1 MWDRRKATAGATA
14 QRAKAGATAEATG
27 SRRRPPPGTDQAV
40 FSGTLKDPQ
49 QSSVASSTS
58 KSLFRS
64 RHGLAAA
71 SASAVSADKAYSFS
85 SPHSQLNLDLEYS
98 LSALALTT
106 DVTHKYRILNGK
118 AVPQSLYP
126 EDPYTSR
133 LDYSSS
139 SASSPELKPPPR
151 NPRRLQQLRYQ
162 TVFAPTHSSSVYS
175 ADDSDPDDD
184 ASPTTIRRGAAALE
198 MAQPLAIEPVSP
210 PSSPD
215 ITAWRTAP
223 HAGTVSPIDEDS
235 DASLDDF
242 VRAVKGETRQLTP
255 PSEPLR
261 DSQIPL
267 THRNLPALPRPGP
280 YHAPG
285 SDRAPAY
292 QRPPSQR
299 KPVADQNTQWHPQPQ
314 LQGNPAGLVPQHPQQ
329 TFIPQRDSSSGMR
342 TRHADTR
349 AMPLDA
355 RPPWQGASG
364 REQQVAPMRD
374 DSSVAALSLPVKGG
388 KRNTAK
394 GDGHFRT
401 RLSHIGNPR
410 TDGATGPGAAM
421 RKLLSPRRHKKA
433 NSLATQSPRAQYNMD
448 ASQYDPNPYP
458 SPPHHDQHR
467 MVSAS
472 PPPRHSPGQS
482 ITIKRKP
489 PPGVHVDKISN
500 NAHPLI
506 SAHVDRNSNHAHP
519 LASSPVYENNVPK
532 PPTPE
537 SPSAPHQRGDA
548 WAQPASRFSMTRY
561 ATTVGGVTS
570 IDSSPAIGMQ
580 SPTSSL
586 SPSDETLSR
595 PEHLR
600 SISDAPFAIR
610 SALNSRPDSTASNNT
625 LSTSAVPGSGAA
637 VSTKPRRSSLSSMS
651 KPLPPAPPE
660 VSASDRVTHLTA
672 QLDSLAN
679 RRLNIDRC
687 IKQMTE
693 QMPIDHLLNSDEVLR
708 RRELERQRI
717 DGLKA
722 ELAEIQREQHELG
735 LMLHRAHKRQNKEA
749 VYEPTSL
756 WVRRVAS

>member
-1 MWDRRKATAGATA
+1 MWDRRKATGKATA
-14 QRAKAGATAEATG
+14 RATAGAKAGATAEATAETTG
-27 SRRRPPPGTDQAV
+27 SRRPPPGTDKAV

-49 QSSVASSTS
+49 QSSVASSAS

-64 RHGLAAA
+64 RHGRLAAA
-71 SASAVSADKAYSFS
+71 SAASAGKAYSFS

-98 LSALALTT
+98 LSALVINT

-126 EDPYTSR
+126 EDPYSSR
-133 LDYSSS
+133 FDYSSS

-151 NPRRLQQLRYQ
+151 NPRRLQQLRHQ
-162 TVFAPTHSSSVYS
+162 TVFAPTRSSSVYS
-175 ADDSDPDDD
+175 ADDSDPGDD
-184 ASPTTIRRGAAALE
+184 ASPTTICRGAAALD
-198 MAQPLAIEPVSP
+198 MAQPLTIEPVSP

-215 ITAWRTAP
+215 IAAWRTAP
-223 HAGTVSPIDEDS
+223 QAGSVSPIDDDS

-242 VRAVKGETRQLTP
+242 VRAVKGERRHLTP
-255 PSEPLR
+255 PGEPLHY
-261 DSQIPL
+261 SQIPHA
-267 THRNLPALPRPGP
+267 HRDLPALPRPGP
-280 YHAPG
+280 HHAP
-285 SDRAPAY
+285 DLDQAPAFL
-292 QRPPSQR
+292 RPPSQR

-314 LQGNPAGLVPQHPQQ
+314 LQGNSAGLVP
-329 TFIPQRDSSSGMR
+329 
-342 TRHADTR
+342 
-349 AMPLDA
+349 
-355 RPPWQGASG
+355 
-364 REQQVAPMRD
+364 
-374 DSSVAALSLPVKGG
+374 VKGS

-394 GDGHFRT
+394 G
-401 RLSHIGNPR
+401 
-410 TDGATGPGAAM
+410 TDGTTGPAAAM
-421 RKLLSPRRHKKA
+421 RKLLSSSRTHKKA

-448 ASQYDPNPYP
+448 ASQYETNPYP
-458 SPPHHDQHR
+458 SPPHHDQYR
-467 MVSAS
+467 IASAS
-472 PPPRHSPGQS
+472 PPLRHSPGQN

-519 LASSPVYENNVPK
+519 LASSPIYENNMPK

-537 SPSAPHQRGDA
+537 SPSAPHQRRDA
-548 WAQPASRFSMTRY
+548 WAQPASRFSMTSY

-570 IDSSPAIGMQ
+570 VDSSPAIGMQ
-580 SPTSSL
+580 LPTSSF
-586 SPSDETLSR
+586 SPFDETLSR

-600 SISDAPFAIR
+600 SVSDAPFAIR
-610 SALNSRPDSTASNNT
+610 SALNSRPDSTASSNPI
-625 LSTSAVPGSGAA
+625 STSAVPGSGAA
-637 VSTKPRRSSLSSMS
+637 VSTPRRSSLSSMS

-672 QLDSLAN
+672 QLDGLAN

-708 RRELERQRI
+708 RRELERKKI

-749 VYEPTSL
+749 VYEPTCL

>member
-1 MWDRRKATAGATA
+1 MWDRRKATGKATAGAT
-14 QRAKAGATAEATG
+14 AGATAEATG
-27 SRRRPPPGTDQAV
+27 SRRPPPGTDKAV
-40 FSGTLKDPQ
+40 FSGALKDPQ

-71 SASAVSADKAYSFS
+71 STASASADKAYSFS
-85 SPHSQLNLDLEYS
+85 PPHSQLNLDLEYS
-98 LSALALTT
+98 LSALAITT

-126 EDPYTSR
+126 EDPYSSR
-133 LDYSSS
+133 FDYSSS

-151 NPRRLQQLRYQ
+151 NPRRLQQLRHQ
-162 TVFAPTHSSSVYS
+162 TVFAPTRSSSVYS

-184 ASPTTIRRGAAALE
+184 ASPTTICRGAAALN
-198 MAQPLAIEPVSP
+198 MAQPLAMEPVSP

-215 ITAWRTAP
+215 IAAWRTAP
-223 HAGTVSPIDEDS
+223 HAGNVSPIDDDS

-242 VRAVKGETRQLTP
+242 VRAVKGERRHLTP
-255 PSEPLR
+255 PGEPLR
-261 DSQIPL
+261 YSQIPHP
-267 THRNLPALPRPGP
+267 HRDLPALPRPGP

-285 SDRAPAY
+285 LDQAPAY

-314 LQGNPAGLVPQHPQQ
+314 LQGDSAGLVPRHPQQ
-329 TFIPQRDSSSGMR
+329 TFIPQRDSSSGTR

-349 AMPLDA
+349 ATPLDA

-364 REQQVAPMRD
+364 REQQVASMRD
-374 DSSVAALSLPVKGG
+374 DPSVALLSLPVKGG

-394 GDGHFRT
+394 GDGHVRT

-410 TDGATGPGAAM
+410 TDGTTGPAAAM
-421 RKLLSPRRHKKA
+421 RKLLFSSRTHKKA

-448 ASQYDPNPYP
+448 ASQYESNPYP
-458 SPPHHDQHR
+458 SPPHHDPYR
-467 MVSAS
+467 MASAS
-472 PPPRHSPGQS
+472 PPLRHSPGQS

-500 NAHPLI
+500 NAHALI
-506 SAHVDRNSNHAHP
+506 SARVDRNSNHAHP
-519 LASSPVYENNVPK
+519 LASSPVYEKDMPK

-537 SPSAPHQRGDA
+537 SPSAPRQRGDA
-548 WAQPASRFSMTRY
+548 WAQPASRFSMTSY
-561 ATTVGGVTS
+561 ATTVSGVTS
-570 IDSSPAIGMQ
+570 IDSSPAIGIQ
-580 SPTSSL
+580 LPTSSF
-586 SPSDETLSR
+586 SPFDETLSR

-600 SISDAPFAIR
+600 SVSDAPFAIR

-625 LSTSAVPGSGAA
+625 TSTSAVPGSGAA
-637 VSTKPRRSSLSSMS
+637 VSTPRRSSLSSMS

-672 QLDSLAN
+672 QLDGLAN

-708 RRELERQRI
+708 RRELERKKI